1 MAEHERGRRASVL
14 RGPAAPSTM
23 TLLTV
28 VGIGLGASL
37 VFASLAVGRGVE
49 RSIERAVEVT
59 LGRSDFRI
67 SGLDGGTLSEEMLV
81 TIRSVLG
88 VELAAP
94 AVEQRATLLPEADT
108 AASSGSP
115 VTILGIDPVLEGQI
129 RDVELVA
136 GAPLTRRDEAGAII
150 TERLAAEE
158 DYGLGSDVIVATP
171 GEPERFRVIGIAA
184 GDGPLAES
192 GGRTVILPFDAVAR
206 MFELDGVARVDL
218 LVGEGVPLDGVRA
231 ELDDALAG
239 APYVLTSPADLA
251 GALRLPTTGFEV
263 TAAGIAAVGTLA
275 GGLLVFSAVRLT
287 GREAGEVGSYRR
299 LRRAAVRGATGSG
312 VGAVFALVLA
322 ALTGADV
329 APVALG
335 VGGTAAATLVA
346 VLFVIAGGALPL
358 DRVAATPARMLVA
371 IARRLSRFVEPA
383 MPRQLRADAQLAR
396 SALDRDPAGT
406 ARTVTV
412 AAIALGLVVAVATV
426 GVSAHRIAAEQSPVL
441 GRVVAQID
449 ALGLLA
455 VVVGG
460 LAIVGAGALGNRER
474 RPASGGARR
483 VVLLEAGF
491 VGFAGA
497 VLGSIAGLALGAV
510 LIILGGGGLDPAV
523 DVPWAALGLSLVLGI
538 GLSMAA
544 AWYSGSLARRL
555 AVVRAVEFG

>member
-1 MAEHERGRRASVL
+1 MAEHERGRRASVV
-14 RGPAAPSTM
+14 RGPAAPSTT
-23 TLLTV
+23 TLLAV

-49 RSIERAVEVT
+49 RSIERGVEVT

-88 VELAAP
+88 VEVAAP

-108 AASSGSP
+108 TAPSGSP

-136 GAPLTRRDEAGAII
+136 GAPLTRRDEAAAII

-218 LVGEGVPLDGVRA
+218 LVGEDVPLDGVRA
-231 ELDDALAG
+231 ELDEALG
-239 APYVLTSPADLA
+239 GEPYVLTSPADLA

-275 GGLLVFSAVRLT
+275 GGVLVFSAVRLT
-287 GREAGEVGSYRR
+287 GREAGEVRSSGR

-312 VGAVFALVLA
+312 VGAVLALVLA

-335 VGGTAAATLVA
+335 VGGTATAILVA
-346 VLFVIAGGALPL
+346 VLFAIAAGALPVA
-358 DRVAATPARMLVA
+358 RVAATPGRMLVA
-371 IARRLSRFVEPA
+371 IATRLSRFVEPA
-383 MPRQLRADAQLAR
+383 MPRQFRADAQLAR

-412 AAIALGLVVAVATV
+412 EAIALGLVVAVATV
-426 GVSAHRIAAEQSPVL
+426 GLNAHRTAAEQSPVL

-455 VVVGG
+455 VVVAG
-460 LAIVGAGALGNRER
+460 LAIVGVVALGNRER

-483 VVLLEAGF
+483 VVILEAGF
-491 VGFAGA
+491 LGFAGA

-510 LIILGGGGLDPAV
+510 LIVFGGGGLDPAV

-544 AWYSGSLARRL
+544 AWYSARLARRL